1 MLFSVEAGV
10 FWPFFAGTMGVLALI
25 TCFGVMFEIVRKGQ
39 GCCSKGKKVGE
50 IKDSKGEGKKED
62 RTIT

>member
-10 FWPFFAGTMGVLALI
+10 FWPFFAGTMSVLALI

-50 IKDSKGEGKKED
+50 VQDQAEVVKKED

>member
-50 IKDSKGEGKKED
+50 GKNEEDEKRED